1 MKFATPTT
9 VTTFLALA
17 SAFAVTTTTIDAVT
31 VIGKGDKTKT
41 CYDYSVLQGDL
52 GTNQCTGRGLFVLL
66 RNYHKAQ
73 GKATDTKCKGGINRD
88 LKLLTKSKSK
98 EQAELYLQAICDD
111 ALDDAID
118 AAKDDTHD
126 WSMLEAAPASIDL
139 EEYYNGQGILNDETG
154 NFQQTTS
161 RFLKR
166 PDKFNY
172 IGTDPRQNDHYATSE
187 ASYVAGEAIDAFYKN
202 EASSKYL
209 TAPTVPFEGNCP
221 VTNAAVCC
229 FGRDRQY
236 FDNNGNCVTGDCAGA
251 DPGDNSDLCWTDTA
265 AGLFAY
271 PEDTSEGDIHCHG
284 LAWGS
289 EENAGDVNTNA
300 RWNNLLYV
308 SLYDHLYTRGYA
320 DSLTD
325 NPLIA
330 GEVPMCGC
338 VEDMEFAVARADCTE
353 AHALTSYTLA
363 ITADGLL
370 TVEPIAGTFALDFR
384 ACEGYDYDAD
394 ITPAQ
399 FENDYNFNGADANLQ
414 ARSNDLSAFYFRQY
428 LEGLVEEEHV
438 SAFEEVIVGFR
449 DPTVNDGDEERNAVC
464 KEKFETKYD
473 QEFVETKIAKE

>member
-1 MKFATPTT
+1 MGFT
-9 VTTFLALA
+9 
-17 SAFAVTTTTIDAVT
+17 
-31 VIGKGDKTKT
+31 
-41 CYDYSVLQGDL
+41 
-52 GTNQCTGRGLFVLL
+52 
-66 RNYHKAQ
+66 
-73 GKATDTKCKGGINRD
+73 RD

-98 EQAELYLQAICDD
+98 EEAEEFLQAICDD

-139 EEYYNGQGILNDETG
+139 EEYYNGQGILDDETG

-172 IGTDPRQNDHYATSE
+172 IGTDPRKNDHYATSE

-209 TAPTVPFEGNCP
+209 TAPTVPFEGNC
-221 VTNAAVCC
+221 
-229 FGRDRQY
+229 
-236 FDNNGNCVTGDCAGA
+236 VTGDCAGA

-265 AGLFAY
+265 AGLFPY

-289 EENAGDVNTNA
+289 EGADDVNTNA

-338 VEDMEFAVARADCTE
+338 VEDMEFAVAR
-353 AHALTSYTLA
+353 
-363 ITADGLL
+363 
-370 TVEPIAGTFALDFR
+370 
-384 ACEGYDYDAD
+384 
-394 ITPAQ
+394 
-399 FENDYNFNGADANLQ
+399 
-414 ARSNDLSAFYFRQY
+414 
-428 LEGLVEEEHV
+428 
-438 SAFEEVIVGFR
+438 
-449 DPTVNDGDEERNAVC
+449 
-464 KEKFETKYD
+464 
-473 QEFVETKIAKE
+473 

>member
-1 MKFATPTT
+1 MKFATSTT
-9 VTTFLALA
+9 NFLALA
-17 SAFAVTTTTIDAVT
+17 SAFAVTTTTAVT
-31 VIGKGDKTKT
+31 VIGKDDKTKL
-41 CYDYSVLQGDL
+41 CYDYSPVLGDL
-52 GTNQCTGRGLFVLL
+52 GDQCSGRSLFVRL
-66 RNYHKAQ
+66 RNHHKAQ
-73 GKATDTKCKGGINRD
+73 GKADNTKCKGGIFRD
-88 LKLLTKSKSK
+88 LKLLTDSKSK
-98 EQAELYLQAICDD
+98 QEAEESLQYLCDD
-111 ALDDAID
+111 ALDDAIE
-118 AAKDDTHD
+118 AAKGDTHD

-139 EEYYNGQGILNDETG
+139 EEYYSGQGILNDETG

-166 PDKFNY
+166 PDRFNY
-172 IGTDPRQNDHYATSE
+172 IGTDPRKNDHYATSE

-209 TAPTVPFEGNCP
+209 TAPTVAFEGNCP
-221 VTNAAVCC
+221 VTHAAVCC

-251 DPGDNSDLCWTDTA
+251 DPGDNGDLCWTDTA
-265 AGLFAY
+265 AGLFPY

-289 EENAGDVNTNA
+289 EGADDVNSNA
-300 RWNNLLYV
+300 RWNNLAYV

-353 AHALTSYTLA
+353 AHALTSYTLG

-370 TVEPIAGTFALDFR
+370 TVQPIAGTFALDFR

-399 FENDYNFNGADANLQ
+399 FENTFNFNGADANLQ

-428 LEGLVEEEHV
+428 LEGLVDEAHV
-438 SAFEEVIVGFR
+438 SAFEEVIVGYS
-449 DPTVNDGDEERNAVC
+449 DPTVNDGDDERNVVC
-464 KEKFETKYD
+464 KEKFETKYG
-473 QEFVETKIAKE
+473 QEFVEIKIAEE